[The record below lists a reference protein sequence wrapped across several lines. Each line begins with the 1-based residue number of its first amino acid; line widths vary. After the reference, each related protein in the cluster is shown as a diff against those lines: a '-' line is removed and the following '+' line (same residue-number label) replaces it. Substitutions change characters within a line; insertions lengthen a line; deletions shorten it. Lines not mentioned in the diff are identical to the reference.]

1 MFLSREDAHTIEH
14 ILIEMSDI
22 HIDIVLGSC
31 SDTANESCTD
41 TMLESYTDNDLEDF
55 PPLPHQ

>member
-1 MFLSREDAHTIEH
+1 
-14 ILIEMSDI
+14 MSDI

-31 SDTANESCTD
+31 SDTTNESCTD